1 MISLYQKGSLNTTN
15 SYFISELTL
24 NTISLSP
31 FKGETNRQMLPI
43 KILAIGAGGLQR
55 ALTHQFVH
63 ILNQRNLYN
72 GGIFVGQPRGTEK
85 ADAFNR
91 QDGIYHVVTFDL
103 NGIHHVEQI
112 SSVVGATTLATEAG
126 REQFLA
132 QTENPLDLVLIG
144 VTEAGIAKG
153 ELVMD
158 VLDETVYR
166 YYCNHGTDAPLCV
179 VNTDNLRNNGD
190 VIRNI
195 LCTEYPKR
203 SDDYA
208 KWLETEVG
216 FLNEMGD
223 RLVPQVYAVPDE
235 IKEAAQ
241 AQINGSDELITY
253 AEDMPATPMILEDI
267 ENKLRVP
274 FGELD
279 DYGVVVKQESIEPYH
294 DWKLLLVNSVHV
306 PGITHKGMLSG
317 LEYVNEA
324 ASHPIF
330 APHLE
335 RLMRG
340 YAEIVEADIPI
351 TGKSASA
358 YSLEF
363 VDRICR
369 VKDDNARI
377 NIIETV
383 KLRERAADIVRSSN
397 YHDSTELFKSDF
409 AYSFAT
415 VLRFLTPH
423 TIADDDDYRGITDTG
438 TEYEIR
444 DPNRTIQNV
453 LKGAFGA
460 SKTDVGNRLETIF
473 SNATLWTPQNP
484 SADNALSQ
492 NKDFSKRVAEY
503 YHQLVNGKTCLEVLE
518 SINSV
523 KT

>member
-1 MISLYQKGSLNTTN
+1 
-15 SYFISELTL
+15 
-24 NTISLSP
+24 
-31 FKGETNRQMLPI
+31 MLQI

-72 GGIFVGQPRGTEK
+72 GGIFIGQPTGTEK

-91 QDGIYHVVTFDL
+91 QKGVYHVVTFDVG
-103 NGIHHVEQI
+103 GIHDIQQI

-126 REQFLA
+126 REQFYA
-132 QTENPLDLVLIG
+132 QTENPLDLLLIG

-153 ELVMD
+153 ELAMD
-158 VLDETVYR
+158 VLDESLYR
-166 YYCNHGTDAPLCV
+166 YFSHHGADADLCV
-179 VNTDNLRNNGD
+179 INTDNLRNNGD
-190 VIRNI
+190 VIRDI
-195 LCTEYPKR
+195 LINEYPKR
-203 SDDYA
+203 SDDYT
-208 KWLETEVG
+208 KWLETRVG

-223 RLVPQVYAVPDE
+223 RLVPQVHAVPDE

-241 AQINGSDELITY
+241 AQIEGSDELMTY
-253 AEDMPATPMILEDI
+253 AEQMPATSLILEDL
-267 ENKLRVP
+267 ENRLRVP

-279 DYGVVVKQESIEPYH
+279 DYGVVVSQNSIEPYH

-317 LEYVNEA
+317 IDFVNEA
-324 ASHPIF
+324 ASHPTF

-335 RLMRG
+335 RLMSG
-340 YAEIVEADIPI
+340 YAEIVEVDIPI
-351 TGKSASA
+351 EGKSAHA
-358 YSLEF
+358 YTHEF
-363 VDRICR
+363 IDRIRR

-383 KLRERAADIVRSSN
+383 KLRERAADIARSPN
-397 YHDSTELFKSDF
+397 YQDSTELFKSDF

-423 TIADDDDYRGITDTG
+423 TISGGNYRGITDTG

-444 DPNRTIQNV
+444 DPDRTIQNV
-453 LKGAFGA
+453 LKGVYGT
-460 SKTDVGNRLETIF
+460 SETDVENRIETIF
-473 SNATLWTPQNP
+473 SNATLWAPQNAT
-484 SADNALSQ
+484 SENALSQ
-492 NKDFSKRVAEY
+492 NQDFSKRVAHY

-518 SINSV
+518 SINSENV
-523 KT
+523 

>member
-1 MISLYQKGSLNTTN
+1 
-15 SYFISELTL
+15 
-24 NTISLSP
+24 
-31 FKGETNRQMLPI
+31 MLPI

-55 ALTHQFVH
+55 ALTHEFVH

-85 ADAFNR
+85 ADAFN
-91 QDGIYHVVTFDL
+91 QQNGVYHVVTFDL
-103 NGIHHVEQI
+103 GGIHDIQQV
-112 SSVVGATTLATEAG
+112 SSVVGATTLTTEAG
-126 REQFLA
+126 REQFYA
-132 QTENPLDLVLIG
+132 HTQNPLDLVLIG

-153 ELVMD
+153 EVAMD
-158 VLDETVYR
+158 VLDETLYR
-166 YYCNHGTDAPLCV
+166 YFCHHGADATLCV
-179 VNTDNLRNNGD
+179 INTDNLRNNGD
-190 VIRNI
+190 VIREM
-195 LCTEYPKR
+195 LCNAYPKR
-203 SDDYA
+203 SDAYTT
-208 KWLETEVG
+208 WLETQVG

-241 AQINGSDELITY
+241 AQIEGSDELITY
-253 AEDMPATPMILEDI
+253 AEKLPATPLILEDLD
-267 ENKLRVP
+267 NMLRVP
-274 FGELD
+274 FGELQ

-317 LEYVNEA
+317 IEYVNEA
-324 ASHPIF
+324 AAHPTF

-335 RLMRG
+335 RLMTG

-351 TGKSASA
+351 AGKSALA
-358 YSLEF
+358 YTLEF
-363 VDRICR
+363 IDRIRR

-383 KLRERAADIVRSSN
+383 KLRERAADIVRSPN
-397 YHDSTELFKSDF
+397 YGASTALFKSDF

-423 TIADDDDYRGITDTG
+423 ATSTTDDYRGITDT
-438 TEYEIR
+438 TVEYEIR

-453 LKGAFGA
+453 LNGAFG
-460 SKTDVGNRLETIF
+460 KPLTDVENRLATIF
-473 SNATLWTPQNP
+473 SDATLWAPPGATSNKT
-484 SADNALSQ
+484 LSQ
-492 NKDFSKRVAEY
+492 NQDFSRRVAQY

-518 SINSV
+518 TINQQLA
-523 KT
+523 

>member
-1 MISLYQKGSLNTTN
+1 
-15 SYFISELTL
+15 
-24 NTISLSP
+24 
-31 FKGETNRQMLPI
+31 MLPI

-72 GGIFVGQPRGTEK
+72 GGIYIGQPTGAEK

-91 QDGIYHVVTFDL
+91 QNGIYHVVTFDL
-103 NGIHHVEQI
+103 GGVHDIQQV
-112 SSVVGATTLATEAG
+112 SSVVGASTLATETG
-126 REQFLA
+126 REQFYA
-132 QTENPLDLVLIG
+132 QTENPLDLILIG

-153 ELVMD
+153 ELAMD
-158 VLDETVYR
+158 VLDETLYR
-166 YYCNHGTDAPLCV
+166 YYCKHGADVSLCV

-195 LCTEYPKR
+195 LCNAYSKR
-203 SDDYA
+203 TDAYA
-208 KWLETEVG
+208 NWLETKVG

-235 IKEAAQ
+235 IKEEAQ
-241 AQINGSDELITY
+241 AQIKETDDLITY
-253 AEDMPATPMILEDI
+253 AEQMPATPLILEDLD
-267 ENKLRVP
+267 NKLCVP
-274 FGELD
+274 FAELD

-306 PGITHKGMLSG
+306 PGITHKGFLAG
-317 LEYVNEA
+317 FEYVNEA
-324 ASHPIF
+324 AAHPLF

-335 RLMRG
+335 RLMKG
-340 YAEIVEADIPI
+340 YAKIVEADISI
-351 TGKSASA
+351 NGKSAEA
-358 YSLEF
+358 YTLEF
-363 VDRICR
+363 VDRIRR

-383 KLRERAADIVRSSN
+383 KLRERAADIVRSPN
-397 YHDSTELFKSDF
+397 YQNSTELLKSDF

-423 TIADDDDYRGITDTG
+423 AITSDDDYRGITDTG

-444 DPNRTIQNV
+444 DPDRTIQNI
-453 LKGAFGA
+453 LNGAFGA
-460 SKTDVGNRLETIF
+460 DISDAANRLDEIF
-473 SNATLWTPQNP
+473 SNATLWSPQNAT
-484 SADNALSQ
+484 SENKLSQ
-492 NKDFSKRVAEY
+492 NQDFSKRVAQY

-518 SINSV
+518 SINSEIV
-523 KT
+523 

>member
-1 MISLYQKGSLNTTN
+1 
-15 SYFISELTL
+15 
-24 NTISLSP
+24 
-31 FKGETNRQMLPI
+31 MLPI

-63 ILNQRNLYN
+63 ILNQRNLYK
-72 GGIFVGQPRGTEK
+72 GGIFVGQPTGIEK

-91 QDGIYHVVTFDL
+91 QEGVYHVVTFDVG
-103 NGIHHVEQI
+103 GIHDIQQI

-126 REQFLA
+126 REQFYA
-132 QTENPLDLVLIG
+132 QTENPLDLILIG
-144 VTEAGIAKG
+144 VTEAGIAKS
-153 ELVMD
+153 ELAMD
-158 VLDETVYR
+158 VLDETLYR
-166 YYCNHGTDAPLCV
+166 YFSHHGADADLCV
-179 VNTDNLRNNGD
+179 INTDNLRNNGD
-190 VIRNI
+190 VIRDI
-195 LCTEYPKR
+195 LLNESPKR
-203 SDDYA
+203 SDDYTE
-208 KWLETEVG
+208 WLETQVG

-235 IKEAAQ
+235 IKETTQ
-241 AQINGSDELITY
+241 AQIEGSDELITY
-253 AEDMPATPMILEDI
+253 AEKMPATPLILEDI
-267 ENKLRVP
+267 EGRLRVP
-274 FGELD
+274 FGELVD
-279 DYGVVVKQESIEPYH
+279 FGVVVSRDSIEPYH

-317 LEYVNEA
+317 IDFVNEA
-324 ASHPIF
+324 ASHRIF

-351 TGKSASA
+351 AGKSARA
-358 YSLEF
+358 YTQEF
-363 VDRICR
+363 IDRIRR

-383 KLRERAADIVRSSN
+383 KLRERAADIVRSPN

-423 TIADDDDYRGITDTG
+423 TISDDNYRGITDTG

-444 DPNRTIQNV
+444 DPDRTIQDV
-453 LKGAFGA
+453 LTGAFGT
-460 SKTDVGNRLETIF
+460 SETDVGNRIQTIF
-473 SNATLWTPQNP
+473 SNATLWAPQNP
-484 SADNALSQ
+484 TSENALSQ
-492 NKDFSKRVAEY
+492 NQDFCKRVAQY

-518 SINSV
+518 SINSQNA
-523 KT
+523 